1 MKLDQRF
8 RYLGPT
14 EQLAERL
21 ARLERR
27 RLNLLAEERAVAR
40 FLAAHPDLAENVGLT
55 PPASPGSAHRLRLV
69 VNNASCPLEDGDG
82 PRAA

>member
-1 MKLDQRF
+1 MKREHRF

-14 EQLAERL
+14 EQLVERL

-27 RLNLLAEERAVAR
+27 RLNLLAEERAVAT
-40 FLAAHPDLAENVGLT
+40 FLAEHPELKPRLPKNALGA
-55 PPASPGSAHRLRLV
+55 ASPGLRLV
-69 VNNASCPLEDGDG
+69 VNNTRSLGEDGDG